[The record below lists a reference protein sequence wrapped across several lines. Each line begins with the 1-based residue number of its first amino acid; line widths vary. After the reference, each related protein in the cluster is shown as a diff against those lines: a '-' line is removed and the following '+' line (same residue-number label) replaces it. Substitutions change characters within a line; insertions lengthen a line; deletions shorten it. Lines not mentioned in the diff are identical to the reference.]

1 MTIKHEIQQELEQ
14 TRVRF
19 LALVNSI
26 PESDYPLPSKN
37 SAWTIGDVLFHI
49 TLGPRALSSEIWMI
63 VHMRGLF
70 QFGVKFFPSKLFN
83 QVNTRFARRGERV
96 SRQSLTKAY
105 GKAHAAIRS
114 RLRRTREVDFSKSII
129 YPTEFIS
136 DLSGEVSTERL
147 FRYVKT
153 HFEIHAEQLGDQV

>member
-1 MTIKHEIQQELEQ
+1 MTIKQEIQQELEQ

-26 PESDYPLPSKN
+26 PESDYSLPSKN

-49 TLGPRALSSEIWMI
+49 TLGPRALAFEIWMI

-105 GKAHAAIRS
+105 GRAHAAIRS
-114 RLRRTREVDFSKSII
+114 RLRRTRGSGFFQIDNLSDRVHIRSIRGSIYGTSFSVCKNA
-129 YPTEFIS
+129 
-136 DLSGEVSTERL
+136 L
-147 FRYVKT
+147 
-153 HFEIHAEQLGDQV
+153 